1 MTKQQTTT
9 GDRTRKKASADVFD
23 EIAYRDELV
32 KIGIDLEAATLVAAK
47 TAQAHRDNAKARK
60 QQQTTVGDIITQK
73 NIPGRLREHSEEW
86 KRIEPVVRGLQEER
100 DRVAAAHAK
109 QIADGGDFSIDLSIA
124 PNFPLFPRLARVQ
137 AEVRAR
143 VDKLDGRPAAKAQKP
158 VRMFKTPDDKPAP
171 SAAAAKRR
179 VETPIKAVYDY
190 RYSELPE
197 RVRDLIEAHLAIEA
211 EDAKSAGTLGF
222 MTRALAIATL
232 PHRKLAEDRFVRKN
246 GDFTLTML
254 TAHPEGLPYGTLP
267 RLLLTWVA
275 TEAVQKKERVLSLG
289 NTLASYLNEL
299 GLHSTGGKRGDIT
312 RLKHAMTTLFSAIIS
327 CRYEGKDSWAL
338 QNVLLADRVEWWQ
351 PQDAAEAGAW
361 QSRLQLSEPFFKE
374 CIEHPLPI
382 DMRAMKVL
390 RQSPLA
396 LDIYVWLTHRMS
408 YLSKR
413 TTIPWVSLSGQFG
426 AGYAVN
432 DQGLR
437 DFKRAFLRE
446 LKNVVAIYPEAKLSE
461 SRNGLVLYPSPTH
474 VLPDNTPKQPSLPF

>member
-1 MTKQQTTT
+1 MNQAENI
-9 GDRTRKKASADVFD
+9 TRGRARGKKSDVFD
-23 EIAYRDELV
+23 EAAYRDQLV
-32 KIGIDLEAATLVAAK
+32 KIGVNIKAATEVAAK
-47 TAQAHRDNAKARK
+47 TALAHR
-60 QQQTTVGDIITQK
+60 K
-73 NIPGRLREHSEEW
+73 NL
-86 KRIEPVVRGLQEER
+86 
-100 DRVAAAHAK
+100 
-109 QIADGGDFSIDLSIA
+109 
-124 PNFPLFPRLARVQ
+124 
-137 AEVRAR
+137 
-143 VDKLDGRPAAKAQKP
+143 QKP
-158 VRMFKTPDDKPAP
+158 FKT
-171 SAAAAKRR
+171 AAAKLVRTDKTPASPKTSVSKTTAVVKR
-179 VETPIKAVYDY
+179 SAENPIKSVYDY
-190 RYSELPE
+190 RDGALPE
-197 RVRDLIEAHLAIEA
+197 RVRDLIQAHLAIEA

-232 PHRKLAEDRFVRKN
+232 PHRKIAEDRFVRKN

-254 TAHPEGLPYGTLP
+254 TTHPEGLPYGTLP
-267 RLLLTWVA
+267 RLLLTWVT
-275 TEAVQKKERVLSLG
+275 TEVVQRKERVLSLG

-299 GLHSTGGKRGDIT
+299 GLHNTGGKRGDIT

-351 PQDAAEAGAW
+351 PQAHEEAGAW

-374 CIEHPLPI
+374 CLDHPLPV
-382 DMRAMKVL
+382 DLRAMRVL

-396 LDIYVWLTHRMS
+396 LDIYIWLTHRMS

-426 AGYAVN
+426 AGYAQT

-446 LKNVVAIYPEAKLSE
+446 LKNVVALYPEAKLSA

-474 VLPDNTPKQPSLPF
+474 VLPAATPKQASFLL

>member
-9 GDRTRKKASADVFD
+9 GDRTRKKAAADVFD

-32 KIGIDLEAATLVAAK
+32 KIGIDLEAATLVASK

-60 QQQTTVGDIITQK
+60 QQQTTVGDIITNN
-73 NIPGRLREHSEEW
+73 NIPGRLREHSDEW
-86 KRIEPVVRGLQEER
+86 KRHEPAAKAMAEER
-100 DRVAAAHAK
+100 AKIAAARAK
-109 QIADGGDFSIDLSIA
+109 QIDIAGDFSIDLSIA
-124 PNFPLFPRLARVQ
+124 PNFPLLARVQ
-137 AEVRAR
+137 AEARAR
-143 VDKLDGRPAAKAQKP
+143 AAELAGRPAAKAKKP
-158 VRMFKTPDDKPAP
+158 VKLFTTPDDKPAP
-171 SAAAAKRR
+171 SAAVARRR

-299 GLHSTGGKRGDIT
+299 GLHNTGGKRGDIT

-327 CRYEGKDSWAL
+327 CRYEGRDSWAL
-338 QNVLLADRVEWWQ
+338 QNVLLADKVEWWQ

-361 QSRLQLSEPFFKE
+361 QSRLQLSEPFFQE
-374 CIEHPLPI
+374 CLDHPLPV

-474 VLPDNTPKQPSLPF
+474 VLPDNSPKQPSLPF

>member
-9 GDRTRKKASADVFD
+9 GDPTRKKASADVFD

-32 KIGIDLEAATLVAAK
+32 KIGVNLETATHIAAK
-47 TAQAHRDNAKARK
+47 TAQAHRDNAKIKK
-60 QQQTTVGDIITQK
+60 QQQTTVGDVITSK
-73 NIPGRLREHSEEW
+73 NIPARLREQSEEW
-86 KRIEPVVRGLQEER
+86 KRHEPAAKAMAEER
-100 DRVAAAHAK
+100 AKIAAAHAR
-109 QIADGGDFSIDLSIA
+109 QIELAGDISIDLM
-124 PNFPLFPRLARVQ
+124 ARVQ
-137 AEVRAR
+137 AEARAR
-143 VDKLDGRPAAKAQKP
+143 ADRSAGQPTAKAKKP
-158 VRMFKTPDDKPAP
+158 VKLFTTPDDKPAP

-289 NTLASYLNEL
+289 DTLASYLNEL
-299 GLHSTGGKRGDIT
+299 GLHNTGGKRGDIT

-338 QNVLLADRVEWWQ
+338 QNVLLADKVEWWQ

-374 CIEHPLPI
+374 CIEHPLPV

-474 VLPDNTPKQPSLPF
+474 VLPDNSPKQPSLPF

>member
-1 MTKQQTTT
+1 MNQAENI
-9 GDRTRKKASADVFD
+9 TRGRARGKKSDVFD
-23 EIAYRDELV
+23 EAAYRDQLV
-32 KIGIDLEAATLVAAK
+32 KIGVNIKAATEVAAK
-47 TAQAHRDNAKARK
+47 TALAHR
-60 QQQTTVGDIITQK
+60 K
-73 NIPGRLREHSEEW
+73 NL
-86 KRIEPVVRGLQEER
+86 
-100 DRVAAAHAK
+100 
-109 QIADGGDFSIDLSIA
+109 
-124 PNFPLFPRLARVQ
+124 
-137 AEVRAR
+137 
-143 VDKLDGRPAAKAQKP
+143 QKP
-158 VRMFKTPDDKPAP
+158 FKT
-171 SAAAAKRR
+171 AAAKLVRTDKTPASPKTPVSKTTTVVKR
-179 VETPIKAVYDY
+179 SAENPIKSVYDY
-190 RYSELPE
+190 RDGALPE
-197 RVRDLIEAHLAIEA
+197 RVRDLIQAHLAIEA

-232 PHRKLAEDRFVRKN
+232 PHRKIAEDRFVRKN

-254 TAHPEGLPYGTLP
+254 TTHPEGLPYGTLP
-267 RLLLTWVA
+267 RLLLTWVT
-275 TEAVQKKERVLSLG
+275 TEVVQRKERVLSLG

-299 GLHSTGGKRGDIT
+299 GLHNTGGKRGDIT

-351 PQDAAEAGAW
+351 PQAHEEAGAW

-374 CIEHPLPI
+374 CLDHPLPV
-382 DMRAMKVL
+382 DLRAMKVL

-396 LDIYVWLTHRMS
+396 LDIYIWLTHRMS

-426 AGYAVN
+426 AGYAQT

-446 LKNVVAIYPEAKLSE
+446 LKNVVALYPEAKLSA

-474 VLPDNTPKQPSLPF
+474 VLPAAAPKQASFLL